1 MTECAVL
8 GLNKKMNDGDIQ
20 LVDVREY
27 AEFAGGR
34 VAGAKLVPLGE
45 IGNRSSELDRSKAI
59 YVMCR

>member
-8 GLNKKMNDGDIQ
+8 ALNNKMNDGDIQ

-34 VAGAKLVPLGE
+34 VAGAQLLP
-45 IGNRSSELDRSKAI
+45 
-59 YVMCR
+59 